1 MAMLHLAPG
10 QTLFDVL
17 LVVYAVIGLPLVSTL
32 NGRRLARDADTPL
45 VPRYLRTMLR
55 GWLTAA
61 AVALCWWYARRPFP
75 ELGFDVPLSAG
86 GRWGALAAALAILVA
101 AVIQFGLSR
110 LITANRQDA
119 LRKQMTY
126 IKILPRTTPELL
138 LFFGVSITAGVWEET
153 LYRGFLI
160 WFTSA
165 YFGLVGAVV
174 ATSVVFGIGHAYQGW
189 RGATNAGLL
198 GLGFAI
204 GFALTG
210 SLWWLI
216 AVHALIDV
224 FGGLTAWR
232 AMRMA
237 PRAA

>member
-1 MAMLHLAPG
+1 MAMPHLAPG
-10 QTLFDVL
+10 QTPFDLL
-17 LVVYAVIGLPLVSTL
+17 LVAYAVIGLPIVSTL
-32 NGRRLARDADTPL
+32 NGRRIARDPSPPL

-61 AVALCWWYARRPFP
+61 AAVLCWWYARRPFAA
-75 ELGFDVPLSAG
+75 LGFDVPLSDG
-86 GRWGALAAALAILVA
+86 GRWGALVAALAIVA
-101 AVIQFGLSR
+101 VAVIQLRLSR
-110 LITANRQDA
+110 LMTAKRQDS
-119 LRKQMTY
+119 LRKQAAY

-160 WFTSA
+160 WFAST
-165 YFGLVGAVV
+165 YLGVVGAVV
-174 ATSVVFGIGHAYQGW
+174 ATSVVFGVGHAYQGW

-216 AVHALIDV
+216 VVHALVDV

-232 AMRMA
+232 AMRIT